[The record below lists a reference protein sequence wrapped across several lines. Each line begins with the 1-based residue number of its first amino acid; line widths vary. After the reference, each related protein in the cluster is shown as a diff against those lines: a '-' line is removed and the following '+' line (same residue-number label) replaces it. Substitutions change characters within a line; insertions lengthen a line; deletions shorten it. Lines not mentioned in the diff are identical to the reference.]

1 MQFSYCNEIVGTT
14 TTLISIVEKSCK
26 GMHAF
31 DMYVK
36 RISRVASVTSG
47 KLNRFEF
54 IN

>member
-1 MQFSYCNEIVGTT
+1 MQFSLCNEIAGTT
-14 TTLISIVEKSCK
+14 STLMSIVEKSCK

-31 DMYVK
+31 DIYVK
-36 RISRVASVTSG
+36 RISRVVSVTSG